1 VRIAALGDLL
11 LDVIVQL
18 DEPLVRGADR
28 AATTHTGAGGQAAN
42 VAAWAVALGAEARVV
57 AKRGDDAAGELVAR
71 ELRSHGVELVGPV
84 EGRTG
89 VVVSIVEDGERTMAS
104 DRGSAPELRADGLDP
119 SWLACDALHLSGYAL
134 MREPIGEAAL
144 RAAALA
150 RAEGAAT
157 VSIDLSAWTLIDDA
171 FRGRV
176 RALAPDVVFAAED
189 ERTAFGE
196 LDARWV
202 VKRGAG
208 GVVVDG
214 EAFAA
219 AATDV
224 VDPTAAGDAFA
235 AGFLVGGVELGLAAA
250 ARCCAKP
257 GAMP

>member
-1 VRIAALGDLL
+1 VRITALGDLL

-42 VAAWAVALGAEARVV
+42 VAAWAAALGAEARVV
-57 AKRGDDAAGELVAR
+57 AKRGDDPAGELVAR
-71 ELRSHGVELVGPV
+71 ELQSHGVELVGPV
-84 EGRTG
+84 DGRTG

-104 DRGSAPELRADGLDP
+104 DRGRAPELHADELDP
-119 SWLACDALHLSGYAL
+119 SWFACDAFHLSGYAL

-157 VSIDLSAWTLIDDA
+157 VSVDFSAWTLIDDA
-171 FRGRV
+171 FRRRV
-176 RALAPDVVFAAED
+176 RALAPDVAFAAED

-202 VKRGAG
+202 VKRGAA

-214 EAFAA
+214 EAFAT

-224 VDPTAAGDAFA
+224 VDPTGAGDAFA
-235 AGFLVGGVELGLAAA
+235 AGFLFGGVELGLAAA
-250 ARCCAKP
+250 AHCCARP